1 MRHWVILPII
11 YTDKGK
17 VFDVDLSLN
26 ILKSFL
32 FAEIG
37 IYELLENGSAMV
49 HYGNN
54 VLLLNPEGVKK
65 AALRVSSDWFSVGE
79 KSMLSV
85 LIGNGLWKCWVSRI
99 YRCVLIVVLS
109 YSVLIAYICKRFGT
123 SKNEYTNKIYYS

>member
-32 FAEIG
+32 FAE
-37 IYELLENGSAMV
+37 
-49 HYGNN
+49 
-54 VLLLNPEGVKK
+54 
-65 AALRVSSDWFSVGE
+65 
-79 KSMLSV
+79 
-85 LIGNGLWKCWVSRI
+85 IGNGLWKCWVSRI